1 MLLLQFKTVKR
12 ADLRLLLPPW
22 WDELRE
28 LSPSPQH
35 HHLQVFGTHKANGAH
50 SMLLTSPHQQHP
62 AVGSATPGSATHKT
76 SAGHYQSQLSY
87 VATRYD
93 GKVPIHLTVANS
105 QQLPAHMSYGTG
117 QQQHL
122 QKQEEYYRTTA
133 TSPFQ
138 IVGGS
143 GQPLLV
149 NAHNAGAI
157 GKING
162 NGVTSTASLPEI
174 VVSQQHLQL
183 GGSSSNSHQHSQS
196 PSDDLQRRQSRQYD
210 EFESDD
216 ELKGVQIDG
225 YTLGDGDPEKLST
238 GSKRSSVQSRGS
250 TSSTPR

>member
-1 MLLLQFKTVKR
+1 MKR

-28 LSPSPQH
+28 LSSPSPQQQH
-35 HHLQVFGTHKANGAH
+35 QPLAQKH
-50 SMLLTSPHQQHP
+50 SALLTPPHQHRNVGSSGTPVSSHKNSASHQHP
-62 AVGSATPGSATHKT
+62 QLTYVSTRFDGKCATHLTT
-76 SAGHYQSQLSY
+76 SG
-87 VATRYD
+87 T
-93 GKVPIHLTVANS
+93 
-105 QQLPAHMSYGTG
+105 QLPPHMSSSYNVA

-122 QKQEEYYRTTA
+122 QKQDEYYRTTA

-138 IVGGS
+138 SVGGNGQS
-143 GQPLLV
+143 GT
-149 NAHNAGAI
+149 I
-157 GKING
+157 GKLNG
-162 NGVTSTASLPEI
+162 NGNIAAASSVPEI
-174 VVSQQHLQL
+174 VVTQQQLQFNSSS
-183 GGSSSNSHQHSQS
+183 GSSSHQPHAQHSSVAALSQS

-225 YTLGDGDPEKLST
+225 YTLGDGDPEKLSA